1 MSPKCVVAL
10 PDIRVSDWGPRI
22 WGGASGGPI
31 PRSCRVEDPEDP
43 EEGLE
48 DPGPQSEETSEKPI
62 SVVSP
67 GQPLGQ
73 DERNRHAL
81 TS

>member
-1 MSPKCVVAL
+1 MWSHFLTSGSLTGDLAYGA
-10 PDIRVSDWGPRI
+10 GPQ
-22 WGGASGGPI
+22 GGRFPGPAGCQI
-31 PRSCRVEDPEDP
+31 EDP